1 MSIRH
6 GLLALLER
14 GPRYGSQLRT
24 EFESRTGS
32 TWPLNVGQVYTTLQ
46 CLVVALTGVL
56 LGTAAGLV
64 PAVALRLTDLR
75 AALEKMREDPMQ
87 SAYTPIVMPWETV
100 GLLALVVPV
109 LAGLLAAAL
118 TSSRLTLARR
128 AG

>member
-1 MSIRH
+1 
-6 GLLALLER
+6 
-14 GPRYGSQLRT
+14 
-24 EFESRTGS
+24 
-32 TWPLNVGQVYTTLQ
+32 
-46 CLVVALTGVL
+46 
-56 LGTAAGLV
+56 
-64 PAVALRLTDLR
+64 LRLTDLR